1 MTSRNLFKNE
11 PVKIVDGLQYYS
23 QPDTDYNKNY
33 EKISADHLAASA
45 SDDSNPWIS
54 EEQWSQMESST
65 LALVKKY
72 VIGGEKDTCSILD
85 VGVGIGR
92 LLSLVRS
99 ELPGTALETYGMDI
113 SESYLRKCIG
123 KGLTVVYSRIEDMP
137 FSDGAFDIVI
147 CTDVLEHVLDLNFCV
162 KKLLDVVRPGGYL
175 IIRVPNRED
184 LAPYLSTEY
193 PYGYAHLRSFEENS
207 LRLLFTKIFGAEVR
221 EVVPGLIW
229 QSSSLLKYRIPI
241 RGYERVLGL
250 ILKAIKSISPP
261 SYRNLVAM
269 AYYPLEIN
277 IVVQKPAV

>member
-1 MTSRNLFKNE
+1 MTRKGLFKSE
-11 PVKIVDGLQYYS
+11 PVKIVDGLHYYS

-33 EKISADHLAASA
+33 EKISADHLAASD
-45 SDDSNPWIS
+45 SDDANPWIS

-65 LALVKKY
+65 LSLVKKY
-72 VIGGEKDTCSILD
+72 VIEGGGGNCCILD

-92 LLSLVRS
+92 LLSLIKGA
-99 ELPGTALETYGMDI
+99 LPGAALETYGMDI
-113 SESYLRKCIG
+113 SESYLRKCID
-123 KGLTVVYSRIEDMP
+123 KGLTVIYSRIEDMP
-137 FSDGAFDIVI
+137 FSDNTFDIVT

-184 LAPYLSTEY
+184 LSPYLSSGY

-229 QSSSLLKYRIPI
+229 PSSSLLKYRIPI
-241 RGYERVLGL
+241 RGCERVLGL
-250 ILKAIKSISPP
+250 LLKLIKRISL
-261 SYRNLVAM
+261 RNYMNFVAM
-269 AYYPLEIN
+269 VYFPLEIN
-277 IVVQKPAV
+277 IVVQKPVV